1 MRWRSTFFEYI
12 SAVVLLGSKSMN
24 NMAEII
30 SVKYS
35 IVVPNTSAN
44 PAVLLLWQF
53 LIECAFHKLTG
64 NGQSRKIG
72 GGEKRYPLLSAM

>member
-1 MRWRSTFFEYI
+1 
-12 SAVVLLGSKSMN
+12 MN

-44 PAVLLLWQF
+44 RAVLLLWQF

-72 GGEKRYPLLSAM
+72 GGESGIRYYLLCETTQV

>member
-1 MRWRSTFFEYI
+1 
-12 SAVVLLGSKSMN
+12 MN

-35 IVVPNTSAN
+35 IVVPNTSVN
-44 PAVLLLWQF
+44 PVLLLWQF

-72 GGEKRYPLLSAM
+72 GGEKRYPLLPVVRQLKSKSTTFLMFFPACDSSTV